1 MLACMSN
8 LHQWLLWCAAVS
20 PSPSMHEQLKDFLPG
35 SIILNCEPDRLW
47 QAAPSPTE
55 FTGRRE
61 NVSPYAGAVTL
72 AMSNEL
78 WGWLSNSFRCSRD
91 SASKISACRLKPGAR
106 AEFTLRQFAFT
117 PTTALRK
124 TNLEESSFFHG
135 WSKKGKQAMSQSLK
149 CHLFS
154 ISISALKYLN
164 HGETSKTH
172 AACRHSSKHIWALA
186 HMQTHPHT
194 PLDICLWLR
203 WWYTTYG
210 AREPP
215 NPLAESAEESIGS
228 VCVWAAHTLRIF
240 RFRLLGSGWQAN
252 GLFQKFN

>member
-1 MLACMSN
+1 MQSLPSDS
-8 LHQWLLWCAAVS
+8 LHSHQQQHS
-20 PSPSMHEQLKDFLPG
+20 GKRIM
-35 SIILNCEPDRLW
+35 
-47 QAAPSPTE
+47 
-55 FTGRRE
+55 
-61 NVSPYAGAVTL
+61 
-72 AMSNEL
+72 
-78 WGWLSNSFRCSRD
+78 
-91 SASKISACRLKPGAR
+91 
-106 AEFTLRQFAFT
+106 
-117 PTTALRK
+117 
-124 TNLEESSFFHG
+124 EESSFFHG

-154 ISISALKYLN
+154 ISISALKYRN

-228 VCVWAAHTLRIF
+228 VCVWAAHTWRIF